1 MYNLFVSFFPEPE
14 GTTPGGEFIR
24 LVIIVPYF
32 AKARML
38 LFLNSAKNNRPYQ
51 ALENEQ

>member
-14 GTTPGGEFIR
+14 GTTPGGKFIR

-32 AKARML
+32 AKAQML
-38 LFLNSAKNNRPYQ
+38 LFLNSAKYNRPYQ